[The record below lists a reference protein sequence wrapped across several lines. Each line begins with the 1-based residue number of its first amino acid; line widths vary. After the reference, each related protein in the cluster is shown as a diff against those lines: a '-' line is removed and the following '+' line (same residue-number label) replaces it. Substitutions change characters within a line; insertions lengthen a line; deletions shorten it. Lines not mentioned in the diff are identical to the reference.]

1 MPSQNVTRVADELE
15 KNGWVTRQ
23 PSAEDGRKI
32 ALCLTP
38 TAHALIAEVLPQL
51 RDHQRQ
57 LWSGFSEVEKVA
69 MEALLRKLLTQ
80 LEGLPT

>member
-1 MPSQNVTRVADELE
+1 M
-15 KNGWVTRQ
+15 TRQ

-32 ALCLTP
+32 ALCLTA